1 MASSGKEPAKKAAV
15 KKPADDST
23 WKASEES
30 KAKAKKTRLFAV
42 LLWVLGIAIE
52 IGAIFGLLLNKSIL
66 TEKAT
71 VDAKGV
77 LVTDS
82 AFPTWAFALLIG
94 LLVFDAILVI
104 VGSQLWKKANKLDPA
119 SENDKVKFFI
129 QSQLGAL
136 IPIIAFLPIIILIF
150 LNKDMGKTQKGV
162 AGAVGIVVA
171 LIAVV
176 AGIDFNPASVEKYT
190 AEKQAVIQLLGE
202 DKVYYAGG
210 GEVYHV
216 CGDVS
221 DLNDSTVE
229 NGTTA
234 DAVAAG
240 KPRLTLKLGSE
251 LEKCGRAVP
260 NNLDEIVAAIREVQ
274 QGNATEQVLPSPDWT
289 GVKNAPTGGDLDSLK
304 DAINEVK
311 DAA

>member
-1 MASSGKEPAKKAAV
+1 MTSSGKDAAGSPANS
-15 KKPADDST
+15 ST
-23 WKASEES
+23 WKASAESKS
-30 KAKAKKTRLFAV
+30 KAKKLRLFAV
-42 LLWVLGIAIE
+42 SLWVLGIAIE
-52 IGAIFGLLLNKSIL
+52 IGAIFGLLLNDSIL

-71 VDAKGV
+71 VNARGE
-77 LVTDS
+77 LITDS

-94 LLVFDAILVI
+94 LLVLDGIVVVI
-104 VGSQLWKKANKLDPA
+104 GSMLWKKSNELDPA
-119 SENDKVKFFI
+119 SESEKVKFFL
-129 QSQLGAL
+129 QNQLGAF

-150 LNKDMGKTQKGV
+150 LNKDMGKTQKGI

-176 AGIDFNPASVEKYT
+176 SGIDFNPASVEKYT

-216 CGDVS
+216 CGNVPDLSDSDVK
-221 DLNDSTVE
+221 D
-229 NGTTA
+229 GTTA

-251 LEKCGRAVP
+251 LAACQRPVP
-260 NNLDEIVAAIREVQ
+260 NNLEEIVAAIREVQ

-289 GVKNAPTGGDLDSLK
+289 GVENAPTGGALDELK
-304 DAINEVK
+304 DALDDVE